1 MKNFMDSDFLLQ
13 TDTAKML
20 YHDAAETMPIFDYH
34 NHLNQKAILED
45 SQMDNLTQVWLGG
58 DHYKWRAMRAMGVP
72 EELITGNGSDYDKF
86 LAWART
92 IENSIGNPLYHWTHL
107 ELQRY
112 FGITAPLSEATAKQI
127 WDSANEQMRSKEF
140 SVRNLILRQNVKYM
154 CTTDDPA
161 DDLEAHK
168 ALKNENFGCT
178 VLPTFRPEK
187 AMAIEKPGY
196 ADYIAKLSEV
206 SGVDIKNVDDLM
218 KALEKRMDY
227 FISVGCVVTD
237 HSLEG
242 CFYQPATVEDVDRV
256 MKKRLEGEELTAAEC
271 GMYKGY
277 VMIALG
283 KMYARKNIVMQLH
296 IGALRNNSSR
306 QLAAI
311 GVDSGFDSMDDIKYA
326 SYLSTMLN
334 EMDKENLL
342 PKTVLY
348 SLNPNDNEMLASMA
362 GNFQGGGIRGKMQFG
377 TAWWFNDH
385 KPGMEAQLTVLSSI
399 GLLSPFIGMLTDS
412 RSFLSY
418 PRHEYFRRIM
428 CELIGGW
435 VENGEY
441 PKDMKNLEKIVKGTS
456 YNNAVRYFGFDLETK

>member
-196 ADYIAKLSEV
+196 TDYIAKLSEV

-412 RSFLSY
+412 RSFLSF
-418 PRHEYFRRIM
+418 PRHEYFRRIL
-428 CELIGGW
+428 CNVVGNW

-441 PKDMKNLEKIVKGTS
+441 PNHPDFLKEMINNIS
-456 YNNAVRYFGFDLETK
+456 YNNAYNYFFTK

>member
-92 IENSIGNPLYHWTHL
+92 IEKSIGNPLYHWTHL

-127 WDSANEQMRSKEF
+127 WDSANEQMRTKEF

-412 RSFLSY
+412 RSFLSF
-418 PRHEYFRRIM
+418 PRHEYFRRIL
-428 CELIGGW
+428 CNVVGNW

-441 PKDMKNLEKIVKGTS
+441 PNHPDFLKEMINNIS
-456 YNNAVRYFGFDLETK
+456 YNNAYNYFFTK

>member
-311 GVDSGFDSMDDIKYA
+311 GVDPGFDSMDDIKYA

-412 RSFLSY
+412 RSFLSF
-418 PRHEYFRRIM
+418 PRHEYFRRIL
-428 CELIGGW
+428 CNVVGNW

-441 PKDMKNLEKIVKGTS
+441 PNHPDFLKEMINNIS
-456 YNNAVRYFGFDLETK
+456 YNNAYNYFFTK

>member
-1 MKNFMDSDFLLQ
+1 MDSDFLLQ

-412 RSFLSY
+412 RSFLSF
-418 PRHEYFRRIM
+418 PRHEYFRRIL
-428 CELIGGW
+428 CNVVGNW

-441 PKDMKNLEKIVKGTS
+441 PNHPDFLKEMINNIS
-456 YNNAVRYFGFDLETK
+456 YNNAYNYFFTK

>member
-377 TAWWFNDH
+377 TAWWLNDH

-412 RSFLSY
+412 RSFLSF
-418 PRHEYFRRIM
+418 PRHEYFRRIL
-428 CELIGGW
+428 CNVVGNG

-441 PKDMKNLEKIVKGTS
+441 PNHPDFLKEMINNIS
-456 YNNAVRYFGFDLETK
+456 YNNAYNYFFTK

>member
-58 DHYKWRAMRAMGVP
+58 DHYKWRAMRAMGIP

-412 RSFLSY
+412 RSFLSF
-418 PRHEYFRRIM
+418 PRHEYFRRIL
-428 CELIGGW
+428 CNVVGNW

-441 PKDMKNLEKIVKGTS
+441 PNHPDFLKEMINNIS
-456 YNNAVRYFGFDLETK
+456 YNNAYNYFFTK

>member
-399 GLLSPFIGMLTDS
+399 GLLSPFIGMLTYS
-412 RSFLSY
+412 RSFLSF
-418 PRHEYFRRIM
+418 PRHEYFRRIL
-428 CELIGGW
+428 CNVVGNW

-441 PKDMKNLEKIVKGTS
+441 PNHPDFLKEMINNIS
-456 YNNAVRYFGFDLETK
+456 YNNAYNYFFTK

>member
-58 DHYKWRAMRAMGVP
+58 DLYKWRAMRAMGVP

-412 RSFLSY
+412 RSFLSF
-418 PRHEYFRRIM
+418 PRHEYFRRIL
-428 CELIGGW
+428 CNVVGNW

-441 PKDMKNLEKIVKGTS
+441 PNHPDFLKEMINNIS
-456 YNNAVRYFGFDLETK
+456 YNNAYNYFFTK

>member
-385 KPGMEAQLTVLSSI
+385 KPGMEAQLTELSSI

-412 RSFLSY
+412 RSFLSF
-418 PRHEYFRRIM
+418 PRHEYFRRIL
-428 CELIGGW
+428 CNVVGNW

-441 PKDMKNLEKIVKGTS
+441 PNHPDFLKEMINNIS
-456 YNNAVRYFGFDLETK
+456 YNNAYNYFFTK

>member
-412 RSFLSY
+412 RSFLSF
-418 PRHEYFRRIM
+418 PRHEYFRRIL
-428 CELIGGW
+428 CNVIGNW

-441 PKDMKNLEKIVKGTS
+441 PNHPDFLKEMINNIS
-456 YNNAVRYFGFDLETK
+456 YNNAYNYFFTK

>member
-412 RSFLSY
+412 RRFLSF
-418 PRHEYFRRIM
+418 PRHEYFRRIL
-428 CELIGGW
+428 CNVVGNW

-441 PKDMKNLEKIVKGTS
+441 PNHPDFLKEMINNIS
-456 YNNAVRYFGFDLETK
+456 YNNAYNYFFTK

>member
-227 FISVGCVVTD
+227 FSSVGCVVTD

-418 PRHEYFRRIM
+418 TRHDYFRIL
-428 CELIGGW
+428 CNVVGNW

-441 PKDMKNLEKIVKGTS
+441 PNHPDFLKEMINNIS
-456 YNNAVRYFGFDLETK
+456 YNNAYNYFFTK

>member
-72 EELITGNGSDYDKF
+72 EELITGNGADYDKF

-154 CTTDDPA
+154 CTTEDPA

-412 RSFLSY
+412 RSFLSF
-418 PRHEYFRRIM
+418 PRHEYFRRIL
-428 CELIGGW
+428 CNVVGNW

-441 PKDMKNLEKIVKGTS
+441 PNHPDFLKEMINNIS
-456 YNNAVRYFGFDLETK
+456 YNNAYNYFFTK

>member
-1 MKNFMDSDFLLQ
+1 MKHFIHEDFLLNSE
-13 TDTAKML
+13 TGREL
-20 YHDAAETMPIFDYH
+20 YHEAAENLPILDFH
-34 NHLNQKAILED
+34 NHLNPNEILED
-45 SQMDNLTQVWLGG
+45 KRFSTITEAWLGG

-412 RSFLSY
+412 RSFLSF
-418 PRHEYFRRIM
+418 PRHEYFRRIL
-428 CELIGGW
+428 CNVVGNW

-441 PKDMKNLEKIVKGTS
+441 PNHPDFLKEMINNIS
-456 YNNAVRYFGFDLETK
+456 YNNAYNYFFTK

>member
-196 ADYIAKLSEV
+196 ADYIAKLSKV

-256 MKKRLEGEELTAAEC
+256 MKKRLEGQELTAAEC

-277 VMIALG
+277 VIIALG

-412 RSFLSY
+412 RSFLSF
-418 PRHEYFRRIM
+418 PRHEYFRRIL
-428 CELIGGW
+428 CNVVGNW

-441 PKDMKNLEKIVKGTS
+441 PNHPDFLKEMINNIS
-456 YNNAVRYFGFDLETK
+456 YNNAYNYFFTK

>member
-168 ALKNENFGCT
+168 SLKNENFGCT

-256 MKKRLEGEELTAAEC
+256 MKKRLEGQELTAAEC

-412 RSFLSY
+412 RSFLSF
-418 PRHEYFRRIM
+418 PRHEYFRRIL
-428 CELIGGW
+428 CNVVGNW

-441 PKDMKNLEKIVKGTS
+441 PNHPDFLKEMINNIS
-456 YNNAVRYFGFDLETK
+456 YNNAYNYFFTK

>member
-206 SGVDIKNVDDLM
+206 SGVDMKNVDDLM

-412 RSFLSY
+412 RSFLSF
-418 PRHEYFRRIM
+418 PRHEYFRRIL
-428 CELIGGW
+428 CNVVGNW

-441 PKDMKNLEKIVKGTS
+441 PNHPDFLKEMINNIS
-456 YNNAVRYFGFDLETK
+456 YNNAYNYFFTK

>member
-412 RSFLSY
+412 RSFLSF
-418 PRHEYFRRIM
+418 PRHEYFRRIL
-428 CELIGGW
+428 CNVVGNW

-441 PKDMKNLEKIVKGTS
+441 PNHPDFLKEMINNIS
-456 YNNAVRYFGFDLETK
+456 YNNPASFGT

>member
-242 CFYQPATVEDVDRV
+242 CFYQSATVEDVDRV

-412 RSFLSY
+412 RSFLSF
-418 PRHEYFRRIM
+418 PRHEYFRRIL
-428 CELIGGW
+428 CNVVGNW

-441 PKDMKNLEKIVKGTS
+441 PNHPDFLKEMINNIS
-456 YNNAVRYFGFDLETK
+456 YNNAYNYFFTK

>member
-306 QLAAI
+306 QLATI

-412 RSFLSY
+412 RSFLSFT
-418 PRHEYFRRIM
+418 RHEYFRRIL
-428 CELIGGW
+428 CNVVGNW

-441 PKDMKNLEKIVKGTS
+441 PNHPDFLKEMINNIS
-456 YNNAVRYFGFDLETK
+456 YNNAYNYFFTK

>member
-127 WDSANEQMRSKEF
+127 WDSANEQMRTKEF

-412 RSFLSY
+412 RSFLSF
-418 PRHEYFRRIM
+418 PRHEYFRRIL
-428 CELIGGW
+428 CNVVGNW

-441 PKDMKNLEKIVKGTS
+441 PNHPDFLKEMINNIS
-456 YNNAVRYFGFDLETK
+456 YNNAYNYFFTK

>member
-1 MKNFMDSDFLLQ
+1 
-13 TDTAKML
+13 
-20 YHDAAETMPIFDYH
+20 
-34 NHLNQKAILED
+34 
-45 SQMDNLTQVWLGG
+45 
-58 DHYKWRAMRAMGVP
+58 MRAMGVP

-362 GNFQGGGIRGKMQFG
+362 GNFQGGGIRGKM
-377 TAWWFNDH
+377 H

-412 RSFLSY
+412 RSFLSF
-418 PRHEYFRRIM
+418 PRHEYFRRIL
-428 CELIGGW
+428 CNVVGNW

-441 PKDMKNLEKIVKGTS
+441 PNHPDFLKEMINNIS
-456 YNNAVRYFGFDLETK
+456 YNNAYNYFFTK

>member
-20 YHDAAETMPIFDYH
+20 YHDAAETMSIFDYH

-412 RSFLSY
+412 RSFLSF
-418 PRHEYFRRIM
+418 PRHEYFRRIL
-428 CELIGGW
+428 CNVVGNW

-441 PKDMKNLEKIVKGTS
+441 PNHPDFLKEMINNIS
-456 YNNAVRYFGFDLETK
+456 YNNAYNYFFTK

>member
-218 KALEKRMDY
+218 KALEKRMNY

-412 RSFLSY
+412 RSFLSF
-418 PRHEYFRRIM
+418 PRHEYFRRIL
-428 CELIGGW
+428 CNVVGNW

-441 PKDMKNLEKIVKGTS
+441 PNHPDFLKEMINNIS
-456 YNNAVRYFGFDLETK
+456 YNNAYNYFFTK

>member
-412 RSFLSY
+412 RSFLSF
-418 PRHEYFRRIM
+418 PRHEYFRRIL
-428 CELIGGW
+428 CNVVGNW

-441 PKDMKNLEKIVKGTS
+441 PNHPDFLKETINNIS
-456 YNNAVRYFGFDLETK
+456 YNNAYNYFFTK

>member
-1 MKNFMDSDFLLQ
+1 
-13 TDTAKML
+13 ML

-58 DHYKWRAMRAMGVP
+58 DHYKWRAMRAMGIP

-412 RSFLSY
+412 RSFLSF
-418 PRHEYFRRIM
+418 PRHEYFRRIL
-428 CELIGGW
+428 CNVVGNW

-441 PKDMKNLEKIVKGTS
+441 PNHPDFLKEMINNIS
-456 YNNAVRYFGFDLETK
+456 YNNAYNYFFTK

>member
-45 SQMDNLTQVWLGG
+45 RQMDNLTQVWLGG

-412 RSFLSY
+412 RSFLSF
-418 PRHEYFRRIM
+418 PRHEYFRRIL
-428 CELIGGW
+428 CNVVGNW

-441 PKDMKNLEKIVKGTS
+441 PNHPDFLKEMINNIS
-456 YNNAVRYFGFDLETK
+456 YNNAYNYFFTK

>member
-187 AMAIEKPGY
+187 AMAIEKPSY

-412 RSFLSY
+412 RSFLSF
-418 PRHEYFRRIM
+418 PRHEYFRRIL
-428 CELIGGW
+428 CNVVGNW

-441 PKDMKNLEKIVKGTS
+441 PNHPDFLKEMINNIS
-456 YNNAVRYFGFDLETK
+456 YNNAYNYFFTK

>member
-306 QLAAI
+306 QLATI

-412 RSFLSY
+412 RSFLSF
-418 PRHEYFRRIM
+418 PRHEYFRRIL
-428 CELIGGW
+428 CNVVGNW

-441 PKDMKNLEKIVKGTS
+441 PNHPDFLKEMINNIS
-456 YNNAVRYFGFDLETK
+456 YNNAYNYFFTK

>member
-13 TDTAKML
+13 TETAKML

-34 NHLNQKAILED
+34 NHLNQKAILADE
-45 SQMDNLTQVWLGG
+45 QMDNLTQVWLGG

-72 EELITGNGSDYDKF
+72 EELITGNGADYDKF

-112 FGITAPLSEATAKQI
+112 FGITAPLCEATAKQI
-127 WDSANEQMRSKEF
+127 WDSANEQMRTKEF

-168 ALKNENFGCT
+168 ALKAENFGCT

-187 AMAIEKPGY
+187 AMAIDKPAY

-206 SGVDIKNVDDLM
+206 SGVDIKNVDELM

-242 CFYQPATVEDVDRV
+242 CFYHPATVEDVDRV
-256 MKKRLEGEELTAAEC
+256 MKKRLEGQELTAEEC

-283 KMYARKNIVMQLH
+283 KMYARKNVVMQLH

-399 GLLSPFIGMLTDS
+399 GLISPFIGMLTDS
-412 RSFLSY
+412 RSFLSF
-418 PRHEYFRRIM
+418 PRHEYFRRIL
-428 CELIGGW
+428 CNVVGNW

-441 PKDMKNLEKIVKGTS
+441 PNHPDFLKDMINNIS
-456 YNNAVRYFGFDLETK
+456 YNNAYNYFFTK

>member
-20 YHDAAETMPIFDYH
+20 YHDAAETMSIFDYH

-58 DHYKWRAMRAMGVP
+58 DNYKWRAMRAMGVP

-412 RSFLSY
+412 RSFLSF
-418 PRHEYFRRIM
+418 PRHEYFRRIL
-428 CELIGGW
+428 CNVVGNW

-441 PKDMKNLEKIVKGTS
+441 PNHPDFLKEMINNIS
-456 YNNAVRYFGFDLETK
+456 YNNAYNYFFTK

>member
-377 TAWWFNDH
+377 SAWWFNDH

-399 GLLSPFIGMLTDS
+399 GLISPFIGMLTDS
-412 RSFLSY
+412 RSFLSF
-418 PRHEYFRRIM
+418 PRHEYFRRIL
-428 CELIGGW
+428 CNVVGNW

-441 PKDMKNLEKIVKGTS
+441 PNHPEFLKDLVKNIS
-456 YNNAVRYFGFDLETK
+456 YNNAYNYFFTK

>member
-20 YHDAAETMPIFDYH
+20 YHDAAETMSIFDYH

-45 SQMDNLTQVWLGG
+45 SQMDNLTQVWLAG

-412 RSFLSY
+412 RSFLSF
-418 PRHEYFRRIM
+418 PRHEYFRRIL
-428 CELIGGW
+428 CNVVGNW

-441 PKDMKNLEKIVKGTS
+441 PNHPDFLKEMINNIS
-456 YNNAVRYFGFDLETK
+456 YNNAYNYFFTK

>member
-412 RSFLSY
+412 RSFLSF
-418 PRHEYFRRIM
+418 PRHEYFRRTL
-428 CELIGGW
+428 CNLVGTD
-435 VENGEY
+435 VENGEIPY
-441 PKDMKNLEKIVKGTS
+441 SEMERVNQMIEDIC
-456 YNNAVRYFGFDLETK
+456 YNNAKNFFKF

>member
-412 RSFLSY
+412 RSFLSF
-418 PRHEYFRRIM
+418 PRHEYFRRIL
-428 CELIGGW
+428 CNVVGNWL
-435 VENGEY
+435 ENGEY
-441 PKDMKNLEKIVKGTS
+441 PNHPDFLKEMINNIS
-456 YNNAVRYFGFDLETK
+456 YNNAYNYFFTK

>member
-127 WDSANEQMRSKEF
+127 WDSANEQMRTKEF

-256 MKKRLEGEELTAAEC
+256 MKKRLEDEELTAAEC

-412 RSFLSY
+412 RSFLSF
-418 PRHEYFRRIM
+418 PRHEYFRRIL
-428 CELIGGW
+428 CNVVGNW

-441 PKDMKNLEKIVKGTS
+441 PNHPDFLKEMINNIS
-456 YNNAVRYFGFDLETK
+456 YNNAYNYFFTK